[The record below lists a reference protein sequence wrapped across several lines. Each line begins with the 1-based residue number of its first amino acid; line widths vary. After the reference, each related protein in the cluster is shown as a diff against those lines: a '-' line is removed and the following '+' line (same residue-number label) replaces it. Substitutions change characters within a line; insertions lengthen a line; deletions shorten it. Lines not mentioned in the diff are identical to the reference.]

1 VAFDSLPFSLGWELT
16 LACNIRCRHC
26 ASSAG
31 RPRKDEL
38 TTEEALSLC
47 GQFPELLVQ
56 EVAFTGGEPLLRSDW
71 PTITE
76 HLAKMGIATTMVT
89 NGLGLDVDTLLQM
102 NDVGLEALAVS
113 VDGLEAAHDHLRGK
127 EGLFR
132 RTLTGIENAR
142 TVGIPVTVFT
152 TVHGMNVGQLGAM
165 YSLLQSVGVTQW
177 QPQPIM
183 YFGRSRNGS
192 EIILSEQ
199 DYLELGHFFEQKQVE
214 ARENGCQL
222 LPADGLGYYSKVD
235 EAYPPWRGC
244 SAGLSVCSITSN
256 GKVKGC
262 LSLPDHLVEGD
273 LRENDLWDIWFHP
286 DAFAYTRNFSIED
299 LGPNCCSCDMGEQCK
314 GGCSAMSYSYTGRF
328 HNDPYCFYAFEQRSE
343 RMDFAA

>member
-1 VAFDSLPFSLGWELT
+1 MAFDRLPFSLGWELT
-16 LACNIRCRHC
+16 LACNIRCQHC

-76 HLAKMGIATTMVT
+76 YLAKTGIATTMVT
-89 NGLGLDVDTLLQM
+89 NGLGLDADSLLQM
-102 NDVGLEALAVS
+102 NDAGLAALAVS
-113 VDGLEAAHDHLRGK
+113 VDGLEAAHHRLRGK

-132 RTLTGIENAR
+132 RTLAGMENASKA
-142 TVGIPVTVFT
+142 GLPVTVFT

-177 QPQPIM
+177 QPQPMM

-192 EIILSEQ
+192 ETILSEQ
-199 DYLELGHFFEQKQVE
+199 DYVERGHFFEQ
-214 ARENGCQL
+214 
-222 LPADGLGYYSKVD
+222 
-235 EAYPPWRGC
+235 
-244 SAGLSVCSITSN
+244 
-256 GKVKGC
+256 
-262 LSLPDHLVEGD
+262 
-273 LRENDLWDIWFHP
+273 
-286 DAFAYTRNFSIED
+286 
-299 LGPNCCSCDMGEQCK
+299 
-314 GGCSAMSYSYTGRF
+314 
-328 HNDPYCFYAFEQRSE
+328 
-343 RMDFAA
+343 